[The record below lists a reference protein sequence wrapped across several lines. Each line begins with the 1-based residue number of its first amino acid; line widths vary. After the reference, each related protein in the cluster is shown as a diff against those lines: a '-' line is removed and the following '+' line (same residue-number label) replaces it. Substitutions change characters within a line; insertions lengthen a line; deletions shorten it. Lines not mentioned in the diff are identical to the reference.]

1 MSSWRRGSGC
11 FACWRRRWARRHVSL
26 PGQRAAFSQARLRAR
41 PRRDIVAVLGA
52 VDPAVAFLP
61 LDFSRATWGPD
72 HVKALHCM
80 VEFGTQPGS
89 TTALVDAFKSPEHNI
104 DRSGR
109 LLEIFRG
116 TTADVLGFT
125 SRATSLSADV
135 THIVNRSPWYVSPS
149 RSRRLEEHA
158 GLGAQGVCILR
169 TNDRVLDTHAH
180 LCDASGRLGDGV
192 NQEPFALDGIILS
205 MVLEEERIVA
215 TAAAAEGLIWSTS
228 VNCWHPEPS
237 NAHGRHADCRKEE
250 EPGNGSGNGS
260 GNPYG
265 MGVTTAVVCLVLM
278 WWRLHLPP
286 AFVQASVVGAA
297 TFALIVGFSWDA
309 HHVAVQY
316 GLLGVGYAVFW
327 KRLVTVLVGFA
338 AAFVIQIFP
347 RPPSAIRHPPR
358 AALAKRSPTTSGY
371 STTTTPSSY
380 PNGPRARPRAR
391 GKSRPAQQP
400 RRKSQSTSAQGLM
413 ELALAVS
420 LLKLEVSTT
429 PFDHSILAMVTEK
442 CSMMNQ
448 CLGKLL
454 GLSSPLPSHLQGRLA
469 QTVGISGSTSVAN
482 IMSVLTIIESSLRT
496 GAPSP
501 QRLPAV
507 PLVQSCFLQW
517 LTRHERAEL
526 SVGLIMSENYRRYCV
541 ALSCYMTFLSTV
553 DDFVQ
558 QRKHALGETH
568 VVHQWEDNA

>member
-1 MSSWRRGSGC
+1 
-11 FACWRRRWARRHVSL
+11 
-26 PGQRAAFSQARLRAR
+26 
-41 PRRDIVAVLGA
+41 
-52 VDPAVAFLP
+52 
-61 LDFSRATWGPD
+61 
-72 HVKALHCM
+72 
-80 VEFGTQPGS
+80 
-89 TTALVDAFKSPEHNI
+89 
-104 DRSGR
+104 
-109 LLEIFRG
+109 
-116 TTADVLGFT
+116 
-125 SRATSLSADV
+125 
-135 THIVNRSPWYVSPS
+135 
-149 RSRRLEEHA
+149 
-158 GLGAQGVCILR
+158 
-169 TNDRVLDTHAH
+169 
-180 LCDASGRLGDGV
+180 
-192 NQEPFALDGIILS
+192 
-205 MVLEEERIVA
+205 
-215 TAAAAEGLIWSTS
+215 
-228 VNCWHPEPS
+228 
-237 NAHGRHADCRKEE
+237 
-250 EPGNGSGNGS
+250 
-260 GNPYG
+260 